1 MLYRKSI
8 FLLAVFSCL
17 NLLVK
22 AQSDWPKE
30 IPISNGGKITIYQP
44 QPEKLEGV
52 KLSSRAAVSI
62 RQKAN
67 DEPVFGA
74 IWMEVILNTD
84 KDKGTATLESLKVVQ
99 TKFPGIT
106 DADQLSKL
114 AAAIEKQVPA
124 WNLTISMERLKNSIH
139 QEQQLENPNFKT
151 DAPKIIYTKV
161 PSTLVII
168 DGEPKIQKDKNLD
181 MERVINSPSLIV
193 KNADDKRYYLYGGGN
208 WYSSA
213 MVTSGYTPTKDL
225 PARVRAIDSKLK
237 EQEAAA
243 EKDKEPVAK
252 NTTPTAIIISTE
264 PAELIQT
271 EGEASFKPIQGTG
284 LLYADNTLDEIFKDI
299 DSQKNFIL
307 LAGRWYSSSSMN
319 GPWDYVPAD
328 KLPADF
334 AKIPE
339 GSEKDGV
346 LASVAG
352 TDAAEEAKA
361 DAMIP
366 QTAKIDRATAK
377 CTVNYDGDPK
387 FSPIENTSLYVA
399 DNSSITVIKAK
410 DKYFAVDNGVW
421 FQSKQATGPW
431 VVSDER
437 PSDVDKIPA
446 SSSAYNTKYVYIY
459 ESTPQYIYTG
469 YTPGYMGGYL
479 YGPTVIWGTG
489 WYYRPWYGAYYYP
502 RPVTFG
508 FGMSYN
514 PYTGWGMSYGMSFN
528 AGWFSIGIGFGGYG
542 YGGGWF
548 GPPMY
553 RPPYC
558 GWGYHGGYYG
568 GGYHG
573 RPGGGNNI
581 VINNPNININRP
593 GNINNRPGNNR
604 PGNIGNVNNRPGSIN
619 NRPGS
624 NNLYDNRKD
633 VLSTKDVNRG
643 PGGMATSR
651 PSPNGNSKL
660 PTLNT
665 GNNNFNRPAAR
676 PSTGNANNVF
686 SDKQGNIFQ
695 KDNQGNWNQREG
707 NKWNPK
713 DKSGIPQ
720 DVNRDNFNRDRAN
733 KMESNPQWSR
743 PQTSPSRPQQQNRPT
758 PQARPSMPQSRPSMP
773 QGRPAPSGGKIGK
786 RG

>member
-1 MLYRKSI
+1 MSIKLFDMQFRKSI
-8 FLLAVFSCL
+8 LLIPFFSCMIL
-17 NLLVK
+17 IAH
-22 AQSDWPKE
+22 AQNDWPKE
-30 IPISNGGKITIYQP
+30 IPNSNGGKITIYQP
-44 QPEKLEGV
+44 QPEKLEGA
-52 KLSSRAAVSI
+52 KLFGRAAVSI
-62 RQKAN
+62 RKKSN
-67 DEPVFGA
+67 EEPVFGA
-74 IWMEVILNTD
+74 IWVEALLSTD

-99 TKFPGIT
+99 TKFPGL
-106 DADQLSKL
+106 ADEKQLSEL
-114 AAAIEKQVPA
+114 AAAIEKQVPE
-124 WNLTISMERLKNSIH
+124 WNLTISMERLKSSIK
-139 QEQQLENPNFKT
+139 QEQQIENANFKT
-151 DAPKIIYTKV
+151 DPPKIIYTKV

-168 DGEPKIQKDKNLD
+168 DGEPKVQKDKNLD

-213 MVTSGYTPTKDL
+213 LVTSGYKPTKDL
-225 PARVRAIDSKLK
+225 PSKIRAINSKLK

-243 EKDKEPVAK
+243 EKDKEPIAK
-252 NTTPTAIIISTE
+252 NTTPTEIIISTE

-271 EGEASFKPIQGTG
+271 EGDASFKPIQGTS

-299 DSQKNFIL
+299 QSQKNFIL

-319 GPWDYVPAD
+319 GPWDYVAAD

-361 DAMIP
+361 DAVIP

-377 CTVNYDGDPK
+377 CTVTYDGDPK
-387 FSPIENTSLYVA
+387 FSAIENTSLYVA
-399 DNSSITVIKAK
+399 DNSNITVIKAK

-431 VVSDER
+431 VVSEER
-437 PSDVDKIPA
+437 PSDVEKIPA

-479 YGPTVIWGTG
+479 YGPTIIWGTG

-502 RPVTFG
+502 RPVTYG
-508 FGMSYN
+508 FGMHYN
-514 PYTGWGMSYGMSFN
+514 PYTGWGMSFGMSFN
-528 AGWFSIGIGFGGYG
+528 AGWFHFGVGFGGYG

-553 RPPYC
+553 RPPYG

-573 RPGGGNNI
+573 RPGGGNTIN
-581 VINNPNININRP
+581 INNPNININRP
-593 GNINNRPGNNR
+593 GNINTRPGNNR
-604 PGNIGNVNNRPGSIN
+604 PGT
-619 NRPGS
+619 
-624 NNLYDNRKD
+624 NNLYNNRKD

-651 PSPNGNSKL
+651 PSTNGNSKI
-660 PTLNT
+660 PPLNS
-665 GNNNFNRPAAR
+665 GNNNFNRPSAR
-676 PSTGNANNVF
+676 PSTGNSNNVF

-695 KDNQGNWNQREG
+695 NDNKGNWNQREG

-733 KMESNPQWSR
+733 KMEKNPQYNR
-743 PQTSPSRPQQQNRPT
+743 PQTSPSRPQQNKPS
-758 PQARPSMPQSRPSMP
+758 PQTRPSMPQSRPSP
-773 QGRPAPSGGKIGK
+773 ASRPAPSGGRVGRKG
-786 RG
+786 

>member
-1 MLYRKSI
+1 MQYRKSI
-8 FLLAVFSCL
+8 LFLSFFTCLIFLA
-17 NLLVK
+17 K

-30 IPISNGGKITIYQP
+30 IPINNGGKITIYQP
-44 QPEKLEGV
+44 QPEKLDGV
-52 KLSSRAAVSI
+52 KLSGRAAVSI
-62 RQKAN
+62 RKKAN
-67 DEPVFGA
+67 EEPIFGA
-74 IWMEVILNTD
+74 IWVDAILNTD
-84 KDKGTATLESLKVVQ
+84 KDQGTATLESLKVVQ

-106 DADQLSKL
+106 DATQLSEL
-114 AAAIEKQVPA
+114 AAAIEKQVPS
-124 WNLTISMERLKNSIH
+124 WNLSISLERLKNSIH
-139 QEQQLENPNFKT
+139 QEQQIENANYKT
-151 DAPKIIYTKV
+151 DPPKIIYTKV
-161 PSTLVII
+161 ASTLIII
-168 DGEPKIQKDKNLD
+168 DGEPKIQQDKNLN
-181 MERVINSPSLIV
+181 MERVINTPSLII
-193 KNADDKRYYLYGGGN
+193 KNPDDKKFYLYGGGN
-208 WYSSA
+208 WYVSSA
-213 MVTSGYTPTKDL
+213 VTTGYQSTKNL
-225 PARVRAIDSKLK
+225 PAKIKAVDAKLK

-243 EKDKEPVAK
+243 EKDKEPIAK
-252 NTTPTAIIISTE
+252 NTTPTEIIISTV

-271 EGEASFKPIQGTG
+271 EGEASFKPIQGTS

-299 DSQKNFIL
+299 NSQHNYIL

-319 GPWDYVPAD
+319 GPWAFVAAD

-361 DAMIP
+361 DAVIP

-377 CTVNYDGDPK
+377 CTVTYDGDPK
-387 FSPIENTSLYVA
+387 FSAIENTSLYVA

-431 VVSDER
+431 EVSEER

-446 SSSAYNTKYVYIY
+446 SSSVYNTKYVYIY

-489 WYYRPWYGAYYYP
+489 WYYRPWYGAIYYP

-508 FGMSYN
+508 FGMHYN
-514 PYTGWGMSYGMSFN
+514 PYTGWGMSFGMSFN
-528 AGWFSIGIGFGGYG
+528 AGWFHVGVGFGG

-553 RPPYC
+553 RPPYG

-568 GGYHG
+568 GGYG

-593 GNINNRPGNNR
+593 NNSININNRPGNNR
-604 PGNIGNVNNRPGSIN
+604 PG
-619 NRPGS
+619 S
-624 NNLYDNRKD
+624 NNLYNNRRD
-633 VLSTKDVNRG
+633 VISTRDVNRG
-643 PGGMATSR
+643 PGGLATSR
-651 PSPNGNSKL
+651 PSQSGNNRL
-660 PTLNT
+660 PALNS
-665 GNNNFNRPAAR
+665 GNNNVNRPSAR
-676 PSTGNANNVF
+676 PSTGGSNNVL
-686 SDKQGNIFQ
+686 SDRDGNIFQ
-695 KDNQGNWNQREG
+695 KDDKGNWNQREG

-713 DKSGIPQ
+713 DKAGVPN
-720 DVNRDNFNRDRAN
+720 DVHRDNSNRDRAN
-733 KMESNPQWSR
+733 KMERNQQQMQR
-743 PQTSPSRPQQQNRPT
+743 PQARPST
-758 PQARPSMPQSRPSMP
+758 PQARPQSRPSAPQSRPAA
-773 QGRPAPSGGKIGK
+773 RPAGVGR

>member
-1 MLYRKSI
+1 MQYRKLILFS
-8 FLLAVFSCL
+8 FFSCL
-17 NLLVK
+17 IFFAQ

-44 QPEKLEGV
+44 QPEKLVGV
-52 KLSSRAAVSI
+52 KLSGRAAVSI
-62 RQKAN
+62 RKKAN
-67 DEPVFGA
+67 EEPVFGA
-74 IWMEVILNTD
+74 IWVEAILNTD
-84 KDKGTATLESLKVVQ
+84 KDNGTATLESLKVVQ
-99 TKFPGIT
+99 TKFPGIA
-106 DADQLSKL
+106 DAAQLSEL
-114 AAAIEKQVPA
+114 AAAIEKQVPE
-124 WNLTISMERLKNSIH
+124 WNLSISMERLKNSIH
-139 QEQQLENPNFKT
+139 QEQQIENANFKT
-151 DAPKIIYTKV
+151 DPPKIIYTKV
-161 PSTLVII
+161 PTTLVTI
-168 DGEPKIQKDKNLD
+168 DGEPKIQQDKNLN
-181 MERVINSPSLIV
+181 MERVVNTPSLII
-193 KNADDKRYYLYGGGN
+193 KNPDDKKFYLYGGGN
-208 WYSSA
+208 WYTSNT
-213 MVTSGYTPTKDL
+213 VTTGYQSIKNL
-225 PARVRAIDSKLK
+225 PSKIQTIDAKLK

-252 NTTPTAIIISTE
+252 NTTPTEIIISTV

-299 DSQKNFIL
+299 NSQKNFIL

-319 GPWDYVPAD
+319 GPWAFVPAD

-361 DAMIP
+361 DAVIP

-377 CTVNYDGDPK
+377 CTVTYDGDPK
-387 FSPIENTSLYVA
+387 FSSIENTSLYLA
-399 DNSSITVIKAK
+399 ENSNITVIKAK

-431 VVSDER
+431 VVSEER

-489 WYYRPWYGAYYYP
+489 WYYRPWYGAIYYP

-508 FGMSYN
+508 FGMHYN
-514 PYTGWGMSYGMSFN
+514 PYTGWGMSFGMSFN
-528 AGWFSIGIGFGGYG
+528 AGWFHVGIGYGG

-553 RPPYC
+553 RPPYG

-568 GGYHG
+568 GGYG

-593 GNINNRPGNNR
+593 NNSVNINNRPGNNR
-604 PGNIGNVNNRPGSIN
+604 PGN
-619 NRPGS
+619 
-624 NNLYDNRKD
+624 NNLYNNRRD
-633 VLSTKDVNRG
+633 VISTRDVNRG
-643 PGGMATSR
+643 PGGLATSR
-651 PSPNGNSKL
+651 PSQNGNNRL
-660 PTLNT
+660 PALNS
-665 GNNNFNRPAAR
+665 GNNNFNRPSAR
-676 PSTGNANNVF
+676 PSTGGSNNVL
-686 SDKQGNIFQ
+686 SDRDGNIFQ
-695 KDNQGNWNQREG
+695 KDNKGNWNQREG
-707 NKWNPK
+707 NKWNPR
-713 DKSGIPQ
+713 DKAGVPN
-720 DVNRDNFNRDRAN
+720 DVHRDNSNRDRAN
-733 KMESNPQWSR
+733 RMERN
-743 PQTSPSRPQQQNRPT
+743 QQQMQR
-758 PQARPSMPQSRPSMP
+758 PQARPSTPQSRPSAP
-773 QGRPAPSGGKIGK
+773 QNRQAPSRPAGPGR

>member
-1 MLYRKSI
+1 MQFIKSI
-8 FLLAVFSCL
+8 MLLPLFSCL
-17 NLLVK
+17 LLLVQ

-30 IPISNGGKITIYQP
+30 IPISNSGKITIYQP

-52 KLSSRAAVSI
+52 KLFGRAAVSV
-62 RQKAN
+62 RKNAN

-74 IWMEVILNTD
+74 IWVEAMLNTD

-99 TKFPGIT
+99 TKFPGIA
-106 DADQLSKL
+106 DATQLSEL

-139 QEQQLENPNFKT
+139 QEQQIENANFKT
-151 DAPKIIYTKV
+151 DPPKIIYTKV
-161 PSTLVII
+161 ASTLIII
-168 DGEPKIQKDKNLD
+168 DGEPKIQQDKNLN
-181 MERVINSPSLIV
+181 MERVINSPSLII
-193 KNADDKRYYLYGGGN
+193 KNPDDKKFYLYGGGN
-208 WYSSA
+208 WYTSSA
-213 MVTSGYTPTKDL
+213 VTTGYQSTKNL
-225 PARVRAIDSKLK
+225 PSKIKAVDAKLK

-243 EKDKEPVAK
+243 EKNKEPIAK
-252 NTTPTAIIISTE
+252 NTTPTEIIISTV

-271 EGEASFKPIQGTG
+271 EGEASFKPIQGTS

-299 DSQKNFIL
+299 NSQKNFIL

-319 GPWDYVPAD
+319 GPWNYIAAD

-361 DAMIP
+361 DAVIP
-366 QTAKIDRATAK
+366 QTAKIDRSTAK
-377 CTVNYDGDPK
+377 CTVTYDGDPK
-387 FSPIENTSLYVA
+387 FSAIENTSLYVA

-437 PSDVDKIPA
+437 PTDVDKIPA
-446 SSSAYNTKYVYIY
+446 SSAAYNTKYVYIY

-489 WYYRPWYGAYYYP
+489 WYYRPWYGAMYYP

-528 AGWFSIGIGFGGYG
+528 AGWFHFGIGFGGYG

-553 RPPYC
+553 RPPYG

-568 GGYHG
+568 GGYG

-593 GNINNRPGNNR
+593 YNNINNRPGNNR
-604 PGNIGNVNNRPGSIN
+604 PG
-619 NRPGS
+619 S
-624 NNLYDNRKD
+624 NNLYNNRRD
-633 VLSTKDVNRG
+633 VISTNNVDRR
-643 PGGMATSR
+643 PGGLATSR
-651 PSPNGNSKL
+651 PTQNGNNRL
-660 PTLNT
+660 PSLNS
-665 GNNNFNRPAAR
+665 GNNNFNRPSAR
-676 PSTGNANNVF
+676 PSTGGSNNVL
-686 SDKQGNIFQ
+686 SDRDGNIFQ
-695 KDNQGNWNQREG
+695 KDNKGNWNQRDG

-713 DKSGIPQ
+713 DKAGVPN
-720 DVNRDNFNRDRAN
+720 DVHRDNSNRDRAN
-733 KMESNPQWSR
+733 RMENNQQWNR
-743 PQTSPSRPQQQNRPT
+743 PQTSPSRPST
-758 PQARPSMPQSRPSMP
+758 PQTRPSAPQSRPAAP
-773 QGRPAPSGGKIGK
+773 QQGRPSARPTPSGGRGRIGG
-786 RG
+786 R

>member
-1 MLYRKSI
+1 MQYRKSI
-8 FLLAVFSCL
+8 FLLPLFSCL
-17 NLLVK
+17 LLLVQ

-52 KLSSRAAVSI
+52 KLSGRAAVSI
-62 RQKAN
+62 RKKAN
-67 DEPVFGA
+67 EEPVFGA
-74 IWMEVILNTD
+74 IWVEAILNTD
-84 KDKGTATLESLKVVQ
+84 KDQGTATLESLKVVQ
-99 TKFPGIT
+99 SKFPGIT
-106 DADQLSKL
+106 DDTQLSEL
-114 AAAIEKQVPA
+114 AAAIEKQVPE

-139 QEQQLENPNFKT
+139 QEQQIENANFKT
-151 DAPKIIYTKV
+151 DPPKIIYSKV
-161 PSTLVII
+161 ASTLVTI
-168 DGEPKIQKDKNLD
+168 DGEPKIQQDKNLS
-181 MERVINSPSLIV
+181 MERVVNTPSLIV
-193 KNADDKRYYLYGGGN
+193 KNPDDKKFYLYGGGN
-208 WYSSA
+208 WYTSSA
-213 MVTSGYTPTKDL
+213 VTSGYQSIKNLPTKIK
-225 PARVRAIDSKLK
+225 AIDAKLK

-243 EKDKEPVAK
+243 EKDKEPIAK
-252 NTTPTAIIISTE
+252 NTTPTEIIVSTV

-271 EGEASFKPIQGTG
+271 EGEASFKPIQGTS

-299 DSQKNFIL
+299 NSQDNYIL
-307 LAGRWYSSSSMN
+307 LAGRWYKSSSMN
-319 GPWDYVPAD
+319 GPWAFVAAD
-328 KLPADF
+328 KLPVDF

-361 DAMIP
+361 DAVIP

-377 CTVNYDGDPK
+377 CTVTYDGDPK
-387 FSPIENTSLYVA
+387 FSAIENTNLYLA
-399 DNSSITVIKAK
+399 ENSSITVIKAK

-489 WYYRPWYGAYYYP
+489 WYYRPWYGAMYYP
-502 RPVTFG
+502 RPVTYG
-508 FGMSYN
+508 FGMHYN
-514 PYTGWGMSYGMSFN
+514 PYTGWGMSFGMSFN
-528 AGWFSIGIGFGGYG
+528 AGWFHVGIGFGGYG

-553 RPPYC
+553 RPPYG

-568 GGYHG
+568 GGYG

-593 GNINNRPGNNR
+593 NNSVNINNRPGGNTR
-604 PGNIGNVNNRPGSIN
+604 PGNNNIYNNRRDVISTNNVDRRPGGMSSSRPSQNGTNRPGSI
-619 NRPGS
+619 
-624 NNLYDNRKD
+624 
-633 VLSTKDVNRG
+633 
-643 PGGMATSR
+643 
-651 PSPNGNSKL
+651 
-660 PTLNT
+660 NT
-665 GNNNFNRPAAR
+665 GNNNFNRPSAR
-676 PSTGNANNVF
+676 PSTGGSNNVL
-686 SDKQGNIFQ
+686 SDRNGNVFQ
-695 KDNQGNWNQREG
+695 RDNQGNWNQREG

-713 DKSGIPQ
+713 DKAGVPN
-720 DVNRDNFNRDRAN
+720 DVHRDNSNRDRAN
-733 KMESNPQWSR
+733 RMERNQQQMQR
-743 PQTSPSRPQQQNRPT
+743 PQTRPST
-758 PQARPSMPQSRPSMP
+758 PQARPQSRPSAP
-773 QGRPAPSGGKIGK
+773 QGRPAARPAGGGR